1 MIKLIIFDWDD
12 VFTLGAKEGY
22 FACYRKAIN
31 SVGVFLSPEEE
42 SRRILAKWGKSFREE
57 IKELLKENLGFV
69 DEACEIF
76 EKEYW
81 GNTFVDALTVI
92 DGTNE
97 MLLRLKE
104 KYVLAVAT
112 GNHHKMLKERII
124 PHFQIPD
131 VFAQIISSHEIE
143 DQDKAK
149 PHPYM
154 LETIM
159 KQQDI
164 SAEETV
170 YVGDAKTDVQ
180 MAFSARVT
188 PIVVLS
194 GHLNRQEAEK
204 LQVKHI
210 IDNVTLIE
218 NEVVF
223 CK

>member
-1 MIKLIIFDWDD
+1 MVKLIIFDWDD

-31 SVGVFLSPEEE
+31 SVGVFLSPEVE
-42 SRRILAKWGKSFREE
+42 SKRILAKWGKSFREE
-57 IKELLKENLGFV
+57 IKELLQEHPEFV
-69 DEACEIF
+69 DKACEVF

-104 KYVLAVAT
+104 KYILAVAT
-112 GNHHKMLKERII
+112 GNHHRMLKERIF
-124 PHFQIPD
+124 PYFHIPD
-131 VFAQIISSHEIE
+131 VFAQILSSHEIE
-143 DQDKAK
+143 DQEKTK
-149 PHPYM
+149 PHPHM

-159 KQQDI
+159 EKQHV

-180 MAFSARVT
+180 MAYSAHVT

-194 GHLNRQEAEK
+194 GHLSRAGAEK
-204 LQVKHI
+204 LGVTHI

-218 NEVVF
+218 
-223 CK
+223 KTLSLL